1 MVGGLNTPGYTPSR
15 TLSGLTEHCPGQTDF
30 VWPCQTLSGQDSLS
44 TEKNSKLETW
54 KNLIFFGL

>member
-15 TLSGLTEHCPGQTDF
+15 TLSGLTEHCLGQTDF

-54 KNLIFFGL
+54 KNLIFFEL